1 MPFYIRAAK
10 QYELTAFVAGVWLEK
25 SPEPADSK
33 ARKLVEMVHERLLPH
48 LDPTY
53 VISITDQINE
63 FWGTAYA
70 LSLRQQFDCLGHE
83 GHEWALALNV
93 TSIPHETLLVDM
105 KWLPWRMREEMRF
118 LIGDYSKVPWDGKLE
133 PIPDHYVHIST
144 RDATKV
150 SYTQNDDKGGRDIQS
165 PPQRPGR
172 YLTQFYKDKLSEQEI
187 RRWAT
192 MIDRAGQ
199 VHFAKTPDEV
209 EEVYINGPSS
219 CMSHNL
225 CEFAAPEHPSRV
237 YGDSD
242 IQIAY
247 IYNSSGHI
255 SARCTV
261 WPEKKRMGRIYGDE
275 CRLQDMLNE
284 LGYTHGSLEGAKI
297 RRIEVRERQVVMP
310 YLDAGG
316 QTFGEIRKEDGT
328 ICQEFFKIA
337 GRNHADRTD
346 GIGFVNPHDKCHHCE
361 DEFAVDD
368 MLRIDGALWCD
379 RCVNMQT
386 LTCPITGSI
395 QPATEM
401 VEVITMATNEAT
413 EMWSR
418 SAIDHYA
425 FWCDSSLRFYSR
437 FDFSAQHAAG
447 GAVRAAHLPDDP
459 LLCMAAS
466 RNAMNLKYWNGA
478 PPVETYTYNGE
489 LRV

>member
-1 MPFYIRAAK
+1 MPFNNRSPN
-10 QYELTAFVAGVWLEK
+10 QYHATVFMAGVWLEK

-33 ARKLVEMVHERLLPH
+33 VRALVKEVRDRLVTQ
-48 LDPTY
+48 LDPNHVFDFEYSTNQY
-53 VISITDQINE
+53 
-63 FWGTAYA
+63 WGSSCILA
-70 LSLRQQFDCLGHE
+70 LRQQFDALANE
-83 GHEWALALNV
+83 GHEWALAFAAA
-93 TSIPHETLLVDM
+93 SIPHATLHVDLT
-105 KWLPWRMREEMRF
+105 WIPWQMRERYRF
-118 LIGDYSKVPWDGKLE
+118 IMGEYNQVPWHDKLD
-133 PIPDHYVHIST
+133 PIPDHFVHISK

-150 SYTQNDDKGGRDIQS
+150 SYTQNADKGERDIQA

-172 YLTQFYKDKLSEQEI
+172 YLTQFYKDKLTEQEI

-209 EEVYINGPSS
+209 EKVYVDGPSS
-219 CMSHNL
+219 CMSHGL
-225 CEFAAPEHPSRV
+225 SEFAAPEHPSRV

-247 IYNSSGHI
+247 IYNSSGNI

-275 CRLQDMLNE
+275 CRLNDMLQE
-284 LGYTHGSLEGAKI
+284 LGYSHGSLEGAKI

-316 QTFGEIRKEDGT
+316 QTFGELRKEDGT
-328 ICQEFFKIA
+328 ICKEFFTIA

-346 GIGFVNPHDKCHHCE
+346 GIGFVNPHDNCKHC
-361 DEFAVDD
+361 DGEFAVDD

-379 RCVNMQT
+379 RCVNTQT
-386 LTCPITGSI
+386 LTCRITGSI

-401 VEVITMATNEAT
+401 VEVSTAADT

-437 FDFSAQHAAG
+437 FDFTAQHEAH
-447 GAVRAAHLPDDP
+447 GAVRASHLPDDP

-478 PPVETYTYNGE
+478 PPVETVTHSGE
-489 LRV
+489 LQL

>member
-1 MPFYIRAAK
+1 MPFYNRNAK
-10 QYELTAFVAGVWLEK
+10 QYQLTAYMMGVWLEK
-25 SPEPADSK
+25 SPEPADSRT
-33 ARKLVEMVHERLLPH
+33 RKLVETIYERLILEVGKDDFDFETVVSEH
-48 LDPTY
+48 
-53 VISITDQINE
+53 
-63 FWGTAYA
+63 WGTSYGLA
-70 LSLRQQFDCLGHE
+70 LRQQIDCLAHE
-83 GHEWALALNV
+83 GHEWSLALSV
-93 TSIPHETLLVDM
+93 TSVSHSTLTVDPT
-105 KWLPWRMREEMRF
+105 WLPWEMRERWR
-118 LIGDYSKVPWDGKLE
+118 LLNGDYTRVPWDGKLD
-133 PIPDHYVHIST
+133 PIPGHYVHISQ

-150 SYTQNDDKGGRDIQS
+150 SYTQNTDKGERDIQS

-172 YLTQFYKDKLSEQEI
+172 YLTQFYKDKLTEQEI

-225 CEFAAPEHPSRV
+225 SEFAAPEHPSRV
-237 YGDSD
+237 YGNSD

-247 IYNSSGHI
+247 IYNSNGHI

-275 CRLQDMLNE
+275 CRLQDMLTE
-284 LGYTHGSLEGAKI
+284 MGYSHGSLEGAKI

-316 QTFGEIRKEDGT
+316 QTFGEIRKDDGS
-328 ICQEFFKIA
+328 ICKEFFKIA

-346 GIGFVNPHDKCHHCE
+346 GIGFVNPHDNCKHCSQ
-361 DEFAVDD
+361 EFAVDD
-368 MLRIDGALWCD
+368 MLRIDGNLWCD
-379 RCVNMQT
+379 RCVNTQT

-401 VEVITMATNEAT
+401 VEVVTTVGT
-413 EMWSR
+413 DMWSR
-418 SAIDHYA
+418 SAIDHYT

-437 FDFSAQHAAG
+437 FDFQAQHLAQ
-447 GAVRAAHLPDDP
+447 GAIRASHLPDDP

-478 PPVETYTYNGE
+478 PPIAEPITYNGE
-489 LRV
+489 LQL